1 MNKKL
6 VVCLLGIMVSPAYAN
21 QVETK
26 IVELENQI
34 LLLKQQME
42 DDRKVQQNFI
52 TQQQLVQEDQQKQ
65 DMPKLQV
72 SGHDLKFYG
81 QLRLDGAIDFDASNG
96 GTFGKLNSVPLDGT
110 NGNRSEFNL
119 TASRLGVDL
128 KKHIDNKNLNAKLEV
143 DFWDGSSGDGKLRIR
158 HAYIDYDNWLL
169 GQTVSLTGN
178 LETATESVDYTALLG
193 TSWVRLPQ
201 VRYNFELDKHH
212 NLKTAL
218 EYVSS
223 RSSELPA
230 LTTKYTYKKGDI
242 TGLLQ
247 GFLNEKR
254 AYLADKDVDKLAW
267 GIGAGLKYQL
277 TPSTS
282 IQGNY
287 FYIKG
292 DQKFLPYTAQGS
304 NSNNAVAG
312 GDFSVNQ
319 SEDDLDLNELNSY
332 VVGISHKFNSY
343 LRMNFAASLFQYS
356 DDTNYAKNNPLMN
369 KTLTDYAINA
379 YVTPVPSLDLGLE
392 YHYGNREV
400 FNGMEA
406 DVSRINVAAIY
417 KF

>member
-158 HAYIDYDNWLL
+158 HAYMI
-169 GQTVSLTGN
+169 
-178 LETATESVDYTALLG
+178 
-193 TSWVRLPQ
+193 
-201 VRYNFELDKHH
+201 
-212 NLKTAL
+212 
-218 EYVSS
+218 
-223 RSSELPA
+223 
-230 LTTKYTYKKGDI
+230 
-242 TGLLQ
+242 
-247 GFLNEKR
+247 
-254 AYLADKDVDKLAW
+254 
-267 GIGAGLKYQL
+267 IGY
-277 TPSTS
+277 
-282 IQGNY
+282 
-287 FYIKG
+287 
-292 DQKFLPYTAQGS
+292 
-304 NSNNAVAG
+304 
-312 GDFSVNQ
+312 
-319 SEDDLDLNELNSY
+319 
-332 VVGISHKFNSY
+332 
-343 LRMNFAASLFQYS
+343 
-356 DDTNYAKNNPLMN
+356 
-369 KTLTDYAINA
+369 
-379 YVTPVPSLDLGLE
+379 
-392 YHYGNREV
+392 
-400 FNGMEA
+400 
-406 DVSRINVAAIY
+406 
-417 KF
+417 